1 VTGATVRVGSAGAGE
16 CGAAAWLR
24 CGIRSGL
31 LGPACWGV
39 TVGFPAADGA
49 IAGCRGPAARE
60 YSPKPSATTSAS
72 ASATVQPCRRRG
84 EGAAGTTGSRAAG
97 EPAWCRSAER
107 SAATSPGTAGG
118 ASRRRRGAWADVASN
133 SSRLTLD
140 NSSGD
145 RQTASYS
152 STSGPGSA
160 PTALAM
166 PRMCPRA

>member
-1 VTGATVRVGSAGAGE
+1 VTGVSVRAGTARAGE

-24 CGIRSGL
+24 CGIRTGL
-31 LGPACWGV
+31 LDPACWGL
-39 TVGFPAADGA
+39 TVPFPAADGA
-49 IAGCRGPAARE
+49 TPGCRGPATRK

-72 ASATVQPCRRRG
+72 ASARVQPG
-84 EGAAGTTGSRAAG
+84 
-97 EPAWCRSAER
+97 W
-107 SAATSPGTAGG
+107 
-118 ASRRRRGAWADVASN
+118 RRRGAWADVASN
-133 SSRLTLD
+133 SSRLTAD
-140 NSSGD
+140 NTSGD

>member
-1 VTGATVRVGSAGAGE
+1 MTGASVRAGTAGAGE

-24 CGIRSGL
+24 CGTRSGL
-31 LGPACWGV
+31 LGPACWGP

-49 IAGCRGPAARE
+49 TAGCRGPATRE

-72 ASATVQPCRRRG
+72 ASATIQPSRRLG
-84 EGAAGTTGSRAAG
+84 ERAAGTTGSRTAG
-97 EPAWCRSAER
+97 EPTWCRSAER
-107 SAATSPGTAGG
+107 AAATSPDTAGKAG
-118 ASRRRRGAWADVASN
+118 RRRRGAWADVASN
-133 SSRLTLD
+133 SPRLTLD
-140 NSSGD
+140 NTSGD

>member
-1 VTGATVRVGSAGAGE
+1 MTGASVRGGTAGAGDR
-16 CGAAAWLR
+16 GAAAWLR
-24 CGIRSGL
+24 CGTRSGL
-31 LGPACWGV
+31 PGPACWAP

-49 IAGCRGPAARE
+49 TAGCRGAATRE

-72 ASATVQPCRRRG
+72 ASAMLQPSRRPG
-84 EGAAGTTGSRAAG
+84 ERAAGPTGSRTAD
-97 EPAWCRSAER
+97 EPAWRGSDER
-107 SAATSPGTAGG
+107 AAATTPGTAGRAG
-118 ASRRRRGAWADVASN
+118 RRRRGAWADVASN

-140 NSSGD
+140 DTSGD

>member
-1 VTGATVRVGSAGAGE
+1 VTGASVRAGTVGAGE

-24 CGIRSGL
+24 CGTSPAV

-39 TVGFPAADGA
+39 TVRCPAADGA
-49 IAGCRGPAARE
+49 TADCRGPATRE
-60 YSPKPSATTSAS
+60 YNPKPSATTSAS
-72 ASATVQPCRRRG
+72 ASVTAQPSPRPEERAVGRRR
-84 EGAAGTTGSRAAG
+84 
-97 EPAWCRSAER
+97 C
-107 SAATSPGTAGG
+107 
-118 ASRRRRGAWADVASN
+118 RGAWADVASN
-133 SSRLTLD
+133 SSRLTVD
-140 NSSGD
+140 NTSGD

>member
-1 VTGATVRVGSAGAGE
+1 MTGVSVRAGTARAGE

-24 CGIRSGL
+24 CGTKTGL
-31 LGPACWGV
+31 LDPACWGL
-39 TVGFPAADGA
+39 TVPLPAADA
-49 IAGCRGPAARE
+49 ATPGCRDPATRE
-60 YSPKPSATTSAS
+60 YSPKPSVTIS
-72 ASATVQPCRRRG
+72 ASATVQPSRRPG
-84 EGAAGTTGSRAAG
+84 ERAVGTTGPRTAG
-97 EPAWCRSAER
+97 EPTRCRSAER
-107 SAATSPGTAGG
+107 AAATSPDIAGRAG
-118 ASRRRRGAWADVASN
+118 RRWRGVWADVASN

-140 NSSGD
+140 STSGD